1 MAFSPNARPQEN
13 YSCTE
18 EDLKLF
24 QRVSQNPCAV
34 RARSRGNYRLG
45 VAAFAGLA
53 VLLCSGATAP
63 AGCGPNGSSGSIG
76 PSNGEV
82 VGAAV
87 GIGAAIAVVVVVL
100 VEVDHSHHSVSGCV
114 TTGPNG
120 LELQTSDSKSYALAG
135 DAASV
140 RVGDRVKLHGSKV
153 RKTKD
158 SSGDQVFRVASI
170 SRDYG
175 PCNVSATMAASP
187 AH

>member
-1 MAFSPNARPQEN
+1 
-13 YSCTE
+13 
-18 EDLKLF
+18 LKLF
-24 QRVSQNPCAV
+24 RRVSQDPCAV
-34 RARSRGNYRLG
+34 RARSRGSYRLG
-45 VAAFAGLA
+45 VAAFAGVA

-87 GIGAAIAVVVVVL
+87 GIGAAIAVIVVVL

-114 TTGPNG
+114 VTGPNG
-120 LELQTSDSKSYALAG
+120 LQLETSDSKSYALAG

-153 RKTKD
+153 RKTKE
-158 SSGDQVFRVASI
+158 SSGDRVFKVVSI
-170 SRDYG
+170 NRDYG
-175 PCNVSATMAASP
+175 PCKVNAAVAASST
-187 AH
+187 H

>member
-1 MAFSPNARPQEN
+1 M
-13 YSCTE
+13 E
-18 EDLKLF
+18 EDLKIF
-24 QRVSQNPCAV
+24 RRGSQDPCAPK
-34 RARSRGNYRLG
+34 ALSGLNCRLG

-63 AGCGPNGSSGSIG
+63 TGCAPSSGDQIG
-76 PSNGEV
+76 PSKGEV

-87 GIGAAIAVVVVVL
+87 GAGAAIVVVVVVL
-100 VEVDHSHHSVSGCV
+100 VEVEHSHHSVNGCV
-114 TTGPNG
+114 LTGPNG
-120 LELQTSDSKSYALAG
+120 LELETSDSKTYALGG

-170 SRDYG
+170 SKDYG
-175 PCNVSATMAASP
+175 PCKVSATVASSSG
-187 AH
+187 H